1 MRQRRGMFSKAC
13 EYAIRA
19 SVYIAVQS
27 LEGKRVNLQD
37 ISAEINSPEAFTA
50 KILQTLV
57 KNGIIQSLKG
67 PKGGF
72 SIEADK
78 TYKVFL
84 SDIVSA
90 VDGDS
95 IYKGCGLGLKECSEK
110 FPCPVHDKF
119 KKIRDDLRRM
129 LEKTSLFQLSKEL
142 KKGHTFLSGHSR
154 TPSRGRFPVSVQ

>member
-1 MRQRRGMFSKAC
+1 MSQSRNMFSKAC

-27 LEGKRVNLQD
+27 LEGKRVNLQS

-57 KNGIIQSLKG
+57 KHKIIQSLKG
-67 PKGGF
+67 PNGGF
-72 SIEADK
+72 SIEADM
-78 TYKVFL
+78 TSKVFL
-84 SDIVSA
+84 SNIVSA
-90 VDGDS
+90 IDGDS

-119 KKIRDDLRRM
+119 KKIREDLRNM
-129 LEKTSLFQLSKEL
+129 LERTSLFQLSKEL
-142 KKGHTFLSGHSR
+142 MKGHTYLIGQN
-154 TPSRGRFPVSVQ
+154 SVKVRKRYAAAII